1 MTDST
6 KNGDETAADRVRLP
20 KISPSAFEHPAD
32 RAALSA
38 LRKVPGFDLVLR
50 KLLSLIGER
59 GLRYVFLGSAVRVT
73 DKQFARIDRLFTE
86 CLEILDIQ
94 ERPELFIAQNP
105 VVNAGAIGVDT
116 PFIVLNSG
124 TISLMDDD
132 ELRFIIG
139 HELGHIMCDHV
150 LYKTMLKL
158 LLALS
163 LSRIGVPIGSLVLF
177 AIIAALSE
185 WDRKAELSCDRAGLL
200 VLQNPW
206 KAYAVFMKMAGGGR
220 VSEMDIAEFAAQAEE
235 YEASGTE
242 LDGIYKILNLMG
254 RSHPFNVIR
263 LAKLRKWVERG
274 EYQRII
280 EGEYIERTDEDT
292 ESVYE
297 EFKESAKSYKESYDE
312 SKDPLISF
320 VRSLGAQVG
329 ETGSHLW
336 TSLRGKFSRKEGEE
350 EPDQDNNQD

>member
-6 KNGDETAADRVRLP
+6 ENGEQTNAEPERVRLH
-20 KISPSAFEHPAD
+20 KISPRAYEHPAD
-32 RAALSA
+32 RAALAA

-50 KLLSLIGER
+50 KLLGLIGER

-73 DKQFARIDRLFTE
+73 DKQFARIDAILND
-86 CLEILDIQ
+86 CVEILDLP
-94 ERPELFIAQNP
+94 ERPELFVAQNP
-105 VVNAGAIGVDT
+105 IVNAGAIGVDK

-124 TISLMDDD
+124 TIGLMSDD

-200 VLQNPW
+200 VLQDPW
-206 KAYAVFMKMAGGGR
+206 KAYTVFMKMAGGSR
-220 VSEMDIAEFAAQAEE
+220 IKEMDISEFAAQAEE
-235 YEASGTE
+235 YESSGDE

-263 LAKLRKWVERG
+263 LAQLRKWVERG
-274 EYQRII
+274 DYQRIV
-280 EGEYIERTDEDT
+280 EGKYEQREDDEAK
-292 ESVYE
+292 VYE
-297 EFKESAKSYKESYDE
+297 EFKESAKSYKETYDE
-312 SKDPLISF
+312 SKDPFISF
-320 VRSLGAQVG
+320 VRSLGSQVS
-329 ETGSHLW
+329 ETSSNLWGSI
-336 TSLRGKFSRKEGEE
+336 RGKFSRKEEGSSEE
-350 EPDQDNNQD
+350 

>member
-1 MTDST
+1 MTDS
-6 KNGDETAADRVRLP
+6 NGHGEEQETRTERARFR
-20 KISPSAFEHPAD
+20 KISPRAFEHPAD

-50 KLLSLIGER
+50 KLLGLIGER

-73 DKQFARIDRLFTE
+73 DKQFARVDAMLND
-86 CLEILDIQ
+86 CVEILDLP
-94 ERPELFIAQNP
+94 ETPELYVAQNP
-105 VVNAGAIGVDT
+105 IVNAGAIGVDK

-124 TISLMDDD
+124 TIALMNDD

-200 VLQNPW
+200 VLQDPW
-206 KAYAVFMKMAGGGR
+206 TAYTVFMKMAGGSR
-220 VSEMDIAEFAAQAEE
+220 VKEMDIAEFATQAEE
-235 YEASGTE
+235 YESGGTE

-263 LAKLRKWVERG
+263 LAQLRKWVERG
-274 EYQRII
+274 DYQRIV
-280 EGEYIERTDEDT
+280 EGEYEVREEDDEA
-292 ESVYE
+292 SVYD
-297 EFKESAKSYKESYDE
+297 EFKDSANSYKETYDE

-320 VRSLGAQVG
+320 VRSLGSQVG
-329 ETGSHLW
+329 ETGSSLW
-336 TSLRGKFSRKEGEE
+336 TSLRGKFSRK
-350 EPDQDNNQD
+350 DNDST